1 MHASPQPDLGLVVG
15 AGVWAPP
22 ERVRNSTSRP
32 ITPSETNTMHKETDP
47 PSSISS
53 HIENAVGETNS
64 SSTYGRNGD
73 CVEAV
78 KKLRAHKAGAGAA
91 AGRVA
96 FLEVLL
102 FVVFVWS
109 GAS

>member
-1 MHASPQPDLGLVVG
+1 MPL
-15 AGVWAPP
+15 
-22 ERVRNSTSRP
+22 ERQTRAARTAATAIAWYV
-32 ITPSETNTMHKETDP
+32 TPVAERTT
-47 PSSISS
+47 
-53 HIENAVGETNS
+53 G
-64 SSTYGRNGD
+64 SSTQGERTKRV
-73 CVEAV
+73 CWQEAV

>member
-1 MHASPQPDLGLVVG
+1 
-15 AGVWAPP
+15 
-22 ERVRNSTSRP
+22 
-32 ITPSETNTMHKETDP
+32 MHKETDP

-53 HIENAVGETNS
+53 HIENAVGETKS

-73 CVEAV
+73 CVGERTKRVCWQEAV

-96 FLEVLL
+96 FLEILL
-102 FVVFVWS
+102 FVVFVWF